1 MSDIVVTDTAVVD
14 YLVRVHGLDA
24 EAVRAHL
31 AGLAANGARLGACG
45 VIVEGVKLILEQR
58 DDRTVVTAARRP
70 TFPTR
75 RAV

>member
-1 MSDIVVTDTAVVD
+1 MTDIFVTDTAIVD

-24 EAVRAHL
+24 EAVRLHL

-45 VIVEGVKLILEQR
+45 VIVENVKLILEERQ
-58 DDRTVVTAARRP
+58 DRMAVTAVRRP